1 MWSSTFLFI
10 VERLEQVDPDMT
22 DRRKINR
29 LRKALFHWG
38 ETNIREYPWR
48 YRDDP
53 YAVLLAEFMLHRT
66 QKLQAEQVYL
76 EFISAYPTLKD
87 FQKAG
92 RDQVRE
98 MLAPLGL
105 NWRIEGMLAVL
116 DSLWD
121 QYRDVPPDREKLI
134 RERNVGQYIAGAT
147 ATFAKNEPH
156 ALIDTNTVRVV
167 GRVFGLNLE
176 GEARRRKE
184 MIETIDAV
192 CDPENPR
199 DFYYAMIDLAHEI
212 CHPKAPDCE
221 NCPLRKVPCIY
232 AYEIPPRST
241 LDM

>member
-1 MWSSTFLFI
+1 MSLSASTI
-10 VERLEQVDPDMT
+10 
-22 DRRKINR
+22 RKF
-29 LRKALFHWG
+29 RKSLNSWG
-38 ETNIREYPWR
+38 ESNIGDYPWR

-53 YAVLLAEFMLHRT
+53 YAVLVAEFMLHRT
-66 QKLQAEQVYL
+66 QKRQAEQVYTA
-76 EFISAYPTLKD
+76 FIKAYPTLKA
-87 FQKAG
+87 FQKAD
-92 RDQVRE
+92 REQVRE
-98 MLAPLGL
+98 MLRPLGL

-116 DSLWD
+116 DSLWE
-121 QYRDVPPDREKLI
+121 QYRDVPPEREKLI

-184 MIETIDAV
+184 MIEAIEAV

-212 CHPKAPDCE
+212 CRPKAPDCE
-221 NCPLRKVPCIY
+221 NCPLRKVPCRY
-232 AYEIPPRST
+232 ADENPPT
-241 LDM
+241 KIKEL

>member
-1 MWSSTFLFI
+1 
-10 VERLEQVDPDMT
+10 MT

-38 ETNIREYPWR
+38 ETHIREYPWR

-53 YAVLLAEFMLHRT
+53 YAVLIAEFMLHRT
-66 QKLQAEQVYL
+66 QKRQAEQVYS
-76 EFISAYPTLKD
+76 EYMKVYPTLKT
-87 FQKAG
+87 FQKAD

-98 MLAPLGL
+98 MLTPLGL
-105 NWRIEGMLAVL
+105 TWRIEGMLAVL
-116 DSLWD
+116 DSLWE
-121 QYRDVPPDREKLI
+121 QYQEVPPDREKLI

-184 MIETIDAV
+184 MIEAIEAV

-199 DFYYAMIDLAHEI
+199 DFYYAMIDLAHEL
-212 CHPKAPDCE
+212 CRPKIPDCA
-221 NCPLRKVPCIY
+221 NCPLIKVPCTY
-232 AYEIPPRST
+232 AYENHPKVT
-241 LDM
+241 TNL